1 MNAVRDSLVE
11 VYSYLENVQPMIMII
26 WCLLIF
32 YIVVFIL
39 SGVVKKIT
47 QKKVVA
53 RGVLTTWG
61 NDEPRTLKHI
71 TNSSSASLFRFCNH
85 PLIIGVVIALL
96 IFALTPV
103 YASGATYVSL

>member
-61 NDEPRTLKHI
+61 NDEPRTF
-71 TNSSSASLFRFCNH
+71 NSSSASLFRFCNH